1 VVNIRDVG
9 FGCRVLCLGADIC
22 AGVKNIRNVGFSRL
36 NASRREL
43 LSTSQSQFDHEKA
56 SQDTLLGV
64 VVERAIAS
72 AARANFGPLI
82 CMLCQII
89 TGCYFEL

>member
-1 VVNIRDVG
+1 MSVSVV
-9 FGCRVLCLGADIC
+9 
-22 AGVKNIRNVGFSRL
+22 S

-56 SQDTLLGV
+56 SQDTFFGV
-64 VVERAIAS
+64 VVERASAS
-72 AARANFGPLI
+72 AARANFVPLI

-89 TGCYFEL
+89 TGC